1 MILDT
6 GDQVGLTIDD
16 GSYIILFYRSG
27 LPMDGSKVFRGGN
40 KTRLQVSSGPV
51 LRETL
56 SIFLFIFFFFLGL
69 HTESEGQTAGEA
81 PEIISDDQR
90 KGEQAIYTVLPRV
103 GTVADHSQLRRKPL
117 TGQNKNN

>member
-1 MILDT
+1 MGPRCSEVEIKLAYKSA
-6 GDQVGLTIDD
+6 QVQFSEKPFPYLC
-16 GSYIILFYRSG
+16 SF
-27 LPMDGSKVFRGGN
+27 
-40 KTRLQVSSGPV
+40 
-51 LRETL
+51 
-56 SIFLFIFFFFLGL
+56 FFFFLGL

-117 TGQNKNN
+117 TGQIRIIECVTENINY